1 MECIARK
8 IKAEKNNFFGKQKNL
23 KNLKQSKLSSI
34 ITYNI
39 CNIYNSYK

>member
-8 IKAEKNNFFGKQKNL
+8 IKAEKNNLLGKQKIL

-39 CNIYNSYK
+39 CNI